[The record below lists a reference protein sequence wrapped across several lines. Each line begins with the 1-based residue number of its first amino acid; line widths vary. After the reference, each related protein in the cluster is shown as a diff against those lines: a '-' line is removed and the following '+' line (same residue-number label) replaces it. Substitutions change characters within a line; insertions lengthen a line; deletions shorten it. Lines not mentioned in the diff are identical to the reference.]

1 MDNSPT
7 HVGRNVVFLVIV
19 PLGALLYLHAMRHDP
34 QICVRLDTPR
44 RITMLAYN
52 GSEILD
58 ITGPLDVFAIANS
71 IHLDAGG
78 QLPLYQLE
86 IAGEAKD
93 VVLVTSS
100 GIRLLAD
107 TSWVECSGADTL
119 LVAGGLARQAPEE
132 LVNCLRHA
140 APSSRRVGSICTGAF
155 ILARAGLLEGRRA
168 TTHWL
173 LAEQLRKQYPRIDV
187 QGDAL
192 HIKDGSVYTS
202 AGVTAGIDLA
212 LALLEEDQGRTMA
225 LNVARL
231 LVLYLKRPGGQ
242 SQFSTALL
250 TQFQDG
256 GVLAPTIHWMRENF
270 HRDLCNEVLA
280 EHASMSLRNFARV
293 FKRETGT
300 TPAHFLERIRLEAA
314 VKRLEETGL
323 ALETIARECGF
334 QSAEHFRLAFVR
346 GFGISPA
353 QYRDRFRPGAGQ

>member
-1 MDNSPT
+1 
-7 HVGRNVVFLVIV
+7 
-19 PLGALLYLHAMRHDP
+19 
-34 QICVRLDTPR
+34 
-44 RITMLAYN
+44 MLAYN

-58 ITGPLDVFAIANS
+58 ITGPLDVFALAND
-71 IHLDAGG
+71 IHLNTGG

-86 IAGEAKD
+86 IAGDAKD
-93 VVLVTSS
+93 AVLVTSS

-107 TSWVECSGADTL
+107 TSWGECSGADTL
-119 LVAGGLARQAPEE
+119 LVAGGLTRKTPEE
-132 LVNCLRHA
+132 LVNCLRRA
-140 APSSRRVGSICTGAF
+140 APFSRRVGSICTGAF
-155 ILARAGLLEGRRA
+155 ILAQAGLLEGRRA

-173 LAEQLRKQYPRIDV
+173 LTEQLRKQYPQIDV

-192 HIKDGSVYTS
+192 HVKDGSVYTS

-256 GVLAPTIHWMRENF
+256 GVLSPTIHWMRENF
-270 HRDLCNEVLA
+270 HRDLCNQVLA

-300 TPAHFLERIRLEAA
+300 TPSHFLERIRLEAA

-334 QSAEHFRLAFVR
+334 QSAEHYRLAFVR
-346 GFGISPA
+346 CFGISPA
-353 QYRDRFRPGAGQ
+353 QYRDRFRPGTGQ